1 MRQATNKLTHLRD
14 ARTKAETKAKELRET
29 LSGLEKEVEMKM
41 VEQDEARERMN
52 LAANRLLQ
60 VQMKRLELEN
70 MIGVDQEHAN
80 KGEKDLKAVQATKEA
95 QDAYITRLN
104 DQVEQLSVQLDQCS
118 GQIQAM
124 ETSTRET
131 NINLKKAEDE
141 LKTVRA
147 EKKRMFANWSNT
159 VINVNKRDEALA
171 NFQEALEGR
180 KTELKAVKA
189 KIENTKNEIVVC
201 QTEHEMMTGIVNRM
215 ERLCHSKKHQISKN
229 KKETAEER
237 LELARLSKV
246 KAETDTMLATIEA
259 DLKALEKENAT
270 ARDKI
275 LQLEFEKRELDN
287 KVFESLRDQMANEK
301 SSTEADKQIK
311 AAKEKISSVEAKL
324 KVERSKLIE
333 LDKAIEALKL
343 EQITEKHRR
352 DELVLQTSQLEEE
365 EKKVL
370 DALKA
375 SSHAIDKVQSLINHA
390 EKEFSALR
398 ERHGEESS
406 PMEAEIARCKQETEE
421 AAAYCA
427 EKKREWTKKQNQLI
441 KLHLRQDEV
450 RQELEQAKNKHSI
463 LLEKKTKHE
472 EDIVRL
478 TDELARI
485 RKRIESLD
493 VRIKKLNTAYAAAKL
508 QVEEEESRRTATRAE
523 NAALA
528 ADLEEEIEALK
539 NEIAE
544 LETNQ
549 QVSLFG
555 IKEADKELG
564 EMEDKVKSCQNTAS
578 HVGEEKQKVFLD

>member
-398 ERHGEESS
+398 ERHGAESS